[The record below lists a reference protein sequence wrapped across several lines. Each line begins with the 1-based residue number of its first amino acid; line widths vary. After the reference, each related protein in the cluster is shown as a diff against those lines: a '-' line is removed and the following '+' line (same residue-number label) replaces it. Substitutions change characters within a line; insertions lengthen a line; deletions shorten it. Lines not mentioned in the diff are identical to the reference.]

1 MNRYGWRRWHGM
13 LVAVVILALAVGSVP
28 AAAGPAA
35 PGPVSPVPLAAAG
48 LALPEGPGV
57 TPLTPAELQAVDG
70 EMIQFL
76 IIGARL
82 TLACLRSPS
91 CLKTVAKMTG
101 RAAFKAAEVGGAIK
115 FWWDIFF

>member
-1 MNRYGWRRWHGM
+1 
-13 LVAVVILALAVGSVP
+13 
-28 AAAGPAA
+28 
-35 PGPVSPVPLAAAG
+35 
-48 LALPEGPGV
+48 
-57 TPLTPAELQAVDG
+57 
-70 EMIQFL
+70 MIQFL